1 MQNPDIRRKAQKKYF
16 YVCFHFDSFPEIAYY
31 VWLKDNNI
39 SFEYQPDVSFEYLC
53 NEIVHKYIPD
63 FMVEGQYVELKGLQ
77 FFEDKDPS
85 KKMINPYDRT

>member
-1 MQNPDIRRKAQKKYF
+1 MCYI
-16 YVCFHFDSFPEIAYY
+16 
-31 VWLKDNNI
+31 WLKDNNI
-39 SFEYQPDVSFEYLC
+39 SFEYQPCSSFEYSC

-85 KKMINPYDRT
+85 KKMINPYDHN